1 MLLSSLDIYEPHC
14 EVASIGDSGRV
25 RLGPIIS
32 QARRELPWRIA
43 FGVIGEVLHIFVSFN
58 LLNHCQSL
66 VVDVTRRPSW
76 GSTPRTGCGLS
87 V

>member
-1 MLLSSLDIYEPHC
+1 MNLIARSPALGILGGY
-14 EVASIGDSGRV
+14 AWGRF
-25 RLGPIIS
+25 IS
-32 QARRELPWRIA
+32 QAGRELPWRIA

-76 GSTPRTGCGLS
+76 GSTPRTDCGLS